1 MHKSIFGQILLTL
14 CLCSA
19 ALCHAGEKSRLVRNL
34 ESGKSQVVVA
44 YGTSL
49 TQMGA
54 WVKQVD
60 DVLQKRYPGL
70 LKVINSGGSGQWSDW
85 GVKNLDTKVLDKN
98 PNTVFIEFS
107 INDSVDRFEASV
119 ELARNNLNNMIDRI
133 LKQNADCEIILMV
146 MNPVNPAAE
155 RWGKGRSRLKEF
167 NQMYRD
173 VAKERNFLLIDHY
186 PNWQKILDGDPA
198 LFSKYV
204 PDGLHPA
211 AEGCLNVVTPEILK
225 ALGVEDQQN
234 NTCDKKQKGI

>member
-34 ESGKSQVVVA
+34 ESGKSQVVVT

-49 TQMGA
+49 TASGP

-85 GVKNLDTKVLDKN
+85 GVKNLDTKVLEKN

-119 ELARNNLNNMIDRI
+119 ELARNNLNNMIDRL

-146 MNPVNPAAE
+146 MNPVNPAAD
-155 RWGKGRSRLKEF
+155 RWAKGRSRLKGF
-167 NQMYRD
+167 NQVYRD
-173 VAKERNFLLIDHY
+173 VAKERGFLIVDHY
-186 PNWQKILDGDPA
+186 PNWKKVLDEEPA

-204 PDGLHPA
+204 PDGLHPEA
-211 AEGCLNVVTPEILK
+211 DGCLKIVTPLIIKE
-225 ALGVEDQQN
+225 LGIDDEQN
-234 NTCDKKQKGI
+234 KDTGNKK